1 MNLLLEKKKKKKSI
15 LCKGII
21 SRAKYGSLGFVIHV
35 KKKN

>member
-1 MNLLLEKKKKKKSI
+1 MNLLLEKNKSI

-21 SRAKYGSLGFVIHV
+21 SRAKYGSFRVCYTCIK